1 MEIALTRF
9 DLSDQTLTLT
19 YEIKNGSNQDVWVCE
34 HVRVL
39 HMADPRDYDVYLEQD
54 GTLMLRKRL
63 EVVDEV
69 ECYAPRAYRGTY
81 VRLRPGQE
89 RTESLSLT
97 VPIEPYHVLSFH
109 AVPGF
114 DYVTRMVVE
123 VGLFEGDLPGR
134 IRQICKIAER
144 LNCERVYYS
153 DLDVENVELFDAYFG
168 GLIVAYSFGGLAGFD
183 EAFPEGSDRITIPH
197 MWPVRLG
204 ERGLRITMDGL
215 SLPYA
220 GE

>member
-1 MEIALTRF
+1 
-9 DLSDQTLTLT
+9 
-19 YEIKNGSNQDVWVCE
+19 
-34 HVRVL
+34 
-39 HMADPRDYDVYLEQD
+39 
-54 GTLMLRKRL
+54 
-63 EVVDEV
+63 
-69 ECYAPRAYRGTY
+69 
-81 VRLRPGQE
+81 
-89 RTESLSLT
+89 
-97 VPIEPYHVLSFH
+97 
-109 AVPGF
+109 
-114 DYVTRMVVE
+114 MVVE

-153 DLDVENVELFDAYFG
+153 DLDVENVELFDEYFG
-168 GLIVAYSFGGLAGFD
+168 GLNVADSFGGLAGFD
-183 EAFPEGSDRITIPH
+183 EAFPEGSNRITIPH